1 MSSTSLTSS
10 PVWTAAGWTMLH
22 VVWVGAAIGL
32 MAALVPRLLI
42 SARPEMRYGAALSCL
57 AMLAVSP
64 VLIYIWVYEPM
75 VATHFPILRA
85 TENGSRSPAILTDPS
100 RLANEQHPRPA
111 VVSEQPAALAS
122 RSWVEFLVPCLPWLW
137 LSGSACTLTMLAT
150 GLVGVEQLRQQSRL
164 VESGDLSQQ
173 CRSLADSLGIA
184 RNVRIGI
191 CDRLAIPVLIGIVRP
206 LIVLPPI
213 ALNGWSAEQLEMVL
227 LHELAHLRR
236 WDNLV
241 NLLQRFVES
250 LLFFHPV
257 VWWLSSWVRLER
269 EICCDRL
276 VVERL
281 GQPVTYA
288 YMLIILS
295 GTSGRRH
302 QAMLAMADR
311 HVLTRI
317 RRLLNVEERSMKLT
331 MPEGLGL
338 LGGLIVGV
346 SLILV
351 SQAAQT
357 KPVGDSDKAAHSV
370 AETAA
375 DDIKDTPVPASRPS
389 VHPLRPVSPRNPRA
403 TSLLRRG
410 AQKLRVVTLPTTPDG
425 TVTYLC
431 RGGIKIAC
439 ESKEGIIHIEAD
451 EAVIKRAERP
461 KNDESAIG
469 PDGGTWLDEA
479 DLPMEVHLRG
489 NAVISQKN
497 FANNGDPRT
506 VRAPL
511 IDCDFVT
518 GRVVVPPVELE
529 VAAELT
535 PVPPSGQRATKLFAR
550 SAQQLVI
557 KQLARPIE
565 GVVTYECRGGIKI
578 VSKSP
583 RFGTVSMEADE
594 AVIVRNLY
602 RRKGE
607 THSDPDGATWIEEE
621 ELPMRVHLKGDVIL
635 RQNDETTAK
644 NSKPRTFRARE
655 LDFNFVTDRVVAFD
669 AELEEATPGSE
680 TPVKITSS
688 RIEQFRRMVRQP
700 DGSLA
705 PSETFEVRAGKG
717 GLLETKRPA
726 SSSTKAKDPK
736 ASAP

>member
-1 MSSTSLTSS
+1 M
-10 PVWTAAGWTMLH
+10 
-22 VVWVGAAIGL
+22 
-32 MAALVPRLLI
+32 
-42 SARPEMRYGAALSCL
+42 
-57 AMLAVSP
+57 
-64 VLIYIWVYEPM
+64 
-75 VATHFPILRA
+75 
-85 TENGSRSPAILTDPS
+85 
-100 RLANEQHPRPA
+100 
-111 VVSEQPAALAS
+111 
-122 RSWVEFLVPCLPWLW
+122 
-137 LSGSACTLTMLAT
+137 
-150 GLVGVEQLRQQSRL
+150 
-164 VESGDLSQQ
+164 
-173 CRSLADSLGIA
+173 
-184 RNVRIGI
+184 
-191 CDRLAIPVLIGIVRP
+191 
-206 LIVLPPI
+206 
-213 ALNGWSAEQLEMVL
+213 
-227 LHELAHLRR
+227 
-236 WDNLV
+236 
-241 NLLQRFVES
+241 
-250 LLFFHPV
+250 
-257 VWWLSSWVRLER
+257 
-269 EICCDRL
+269 L
-276 VVERL
+276 VV
-281 GQPVTYA
+281 
-288 YMLIILS
+288 LS
-295 GTSGRRH
+295 GTSGQRH
-302 QAMLAMADR
+302 QTMLAMADR

-317 RRLLNVEERSMKLT
+317 RRLLKLEERSMKLT

-389 VHPLRPVSPRNPRA
+389 VHPLKPVSPRNPRA

-439 ESKEGIIHIEAD
+439 ESKEGIIRMEAD

-461 KNDESAIG
+461 RNDESAIG
-469 PDGGTWLDEA
+469 PDGETWLDEA

-497 FANNGDPRT
+497 FANYNDQRT

-511 IDCDFVT
+511 LDYDFVT
-518 GRVVVPPVELE
+518 GRVVAPPVELE

-557 KQLARPIE
+557 KQLAAPIE

-607 THSDPDGATWIEEE
+607 THSDPSDPDGATWIEED

-644 NSKPRTFRARE
+644 NSKPKTFRARE
-655 LDFNFVTDRVVAFD
+655 LDFNFVTDSVVAFD

-705 PSETFEVRAGKG
+705 EHFEVRAGKG

-726 SSSTKAKDPK
+726 SSSTKKDPK